1 MPQDA
6 QGASV
11 DRMMRDFEDQI
22 RLERRARMLARG
34 GASDYRDPDIFAGV
48 ECVFRR
54 VLDMRDLDALLLPE
68 MLDDAEEYTLHLR
81 LRYASHRPVIGPLLI
96 FIKRRILLPMMRW
109 LYEYSLE
116 NFRKQQ
122 RVNRL
127 LFACIEELAI
137 ENARLRKLA
146 GFQDHRIGDSEGGKE
161 TVG

>member
-1 MPQDA
+1 
-6 QGASV
+6 
-11 DRMMRDFEDQI
+11 MRDLEDQI
-22 RLERRARMLARG
+22 RLDRRARMLARG
-34 GASDYRDPDIFAGV
+34 GASDYEDPEVFAGV
-48 ECVFRR
+48 EGLFRR
-54 VLDMRDLDALLLPE
+54 VLDMRDLDALLLPAV
-68 MLDDAEEYTLHLR
+68 LDDPEDYTLQLR
-81 LRYASHRPVIGPLLI
+81 LRYASHRPVIGPVLI

-137 ENARLRKLA
+137 ENARLRKMTGLN
-146 GFQDHRIGDSEGGKE
+146 DYRIAESQGGKE